1 MLPTQYRWLEA
12 EPAPRMIIEALKE
25 YGTLEA
31 PGVADNPKI
40 IGWQDELEAAGLG
53 RAYAG
58 VYRTYIIAAVLVL
71 VVAVE
76 KGLGIDVP
84 GVDVGSDW
92 LTHVLA
98 ALGLG
103 TLRAGI
109 NGANK

>member
-1 MLPTQYRWLEA
+1 MCSVPSHSRIRRV
-12 EPAPRMIIEALKE
+12 P
-25 YGTLEA
+25 
-31 PGVADNPKI
+31 
-40 IGWQDELEAAGLG
+40 
-53 RAYAG
+53 
-58 VYRTYIIAAVLVL
+58 TYIIAAVLVL

-92 LTHVLA
+92 LTQILA

-109 NGANK
+109 TGANK

>member
-1 MLPTQYRWLEA
+1 MNAVLQF
-12 EPAPRMIIEALKE
+12 
-25 YGTLEA
+25 G
-31 PGVADNPKI
+31 
-40 IGWQDELEAAGLG
+40 AG
-53 RAYAG
+53 
-58 VYRTYIIAAVLVL
+58 YRTYIIAAVLVL
-71 VVAVE
+71 VVE

-109 NGANK
+109 TGANK

>member
-1 MLPTQYRWLEA
+1 MSAILQF
-12 EPAPRMIIEALKE
+12 
-25 YGTLEA
+25 G
-31 PGVADNPKI
+31 
-40 IGWQDELEAAGLG
+40 AG
-53 RAYAG
+53 
-58 VYRTYIIAAVLVL
+58 YRTYIIAAVLVL

-103 TLRAGI
+103 TLRAGFS
-109 NGANK
+109 GTGK